1 MMKEFIGKC
10 WNGIQYVVRI
20 LLQVIFKWLHRD
32 LSEQVFNSFMQFIKF
47 GIVGISN
54 VLISYFLY
62 VLFLVIFQKFNLCPI
77 IDYSTFPANIS
88 K

>member
-32 LSEQVFNSFMQFIKF
+32 LSEQVFNS
-47 GIVGISN
+47 
-54 VLISYFLY
+54 
-62 VLFLVIFQKFNLCPI
+62 
-77 IDYSTFPANIS
+77 
-88 K
+88 